1 MTVAKGVAASAGLLL
16 LACGSS
22 SRPLGLSSGAR
33 SPFASAGAEPAVTG
47 HADFTRGTTRYR
59 YSINAIV
66 HSDLTVS
73 GEFEEHID
81 LPSGVTQM
89 AHATV
94 TCVTVEPDGRTA
106 RLGGVIDRTENI
118 VLPPGFVEGF
128 LTVRDN
134 GEGADDPPDQAS
146 VSGIGVAGTAEIH
159 CTTGFN
165 RNPGPIEHG
174 NIQVRP

>member
-1 MTVAKGVAASAGLLL
+1 MTIAKRVAAFAGLLL

-22 SRPLGLSSGAR
+22 SPPVDLSSDAR
-33 SPFASAGAEPAVTG
+33 SPLASRGAEPAVTG
-47 HADFTRGTTRYR
+47 HADFTRGTTGFR

-66 HSDLTVS
+66 HTDSTVS
-73 GEFEEHID
+73 GEFEEHVD
-81 LPSGVTQM
+81 LPTGVTQK

-128 LTVRDN
+128 ITVRDN
-134 GEGADDPPDQAS
+134 GEGADDPPDQMS
-146 VSGIGVAGTAEIH
+146 VVGVGVAGTAEAH
-159 CTTGFN
+159 CATGLK
-165 RNPGPIEHG
+165 RNPGPIDHG